1 MIKKPAEIIQDRMN
15 PSQSRG
21 GLGGLLDYAKEQN
34 PNTGLSRF
42 QNFAAAL
49 DPLIMP
55 EMRAGEGIRE
65 RGMQRVAAGNTNK
78 TIEYLS
84 ANGFEDI
91 ANALATGSIDAS
103 SAVNFAFQRQAADK
117 QYGRELEL
125 ASSRFNKTPTSFA
138 ALDMQARASGLIPK
152 SEGGDGSYEKW
163 MMESG
168 KGAAAAGKIDAQTLA
183 ENREAF
189 AKQFTNYTTASRLI
203 NEISNDPNLASV
215 TGKIQGLLNTD
226 TAAGL
231 LAFDGEQ
238 INLIKTIDNLQN
250 SVFLEAFQ
258 SLKGGGQITELEG
271 EKAQAA
277 IVNLSRQRT
286 TEGFLKA
293 LQDYQSVLDIGISR
307 AKQGV
312 TVPVSERYTGE
323 LDFSNIGGGSKPK
336 SDTTNVDFSTM
347 TDEQLKQWIADN
359 EKIKGNKNE

>member
-1 MIKKPAEIIQDRMN
+1 MKTPEQIIQEQVN
-15 PSQSRG
+15 PTKPRG
-21 GLGGLLDYAKEQN
+21 GLGGLLDYAKTRN
-34 PNTGLSRF
+34 NDTGLSRM

-49 DPLIMP
+49 DPLILP

-65 RGMQRVAAGNTNK
+65 RGAQRVAAGNKNK
-78 TIEYLS
+78 TIQMLIDR
-84 ANGFEDI
+84 NRQD
-91 ANALATGSIDAS
+91 LADLVQSGAINPGE
-103 SAVNFAFQRQAADK
+103 AVNYMMQEASAEK

-125 ASSRFNKTPTSFA
+125 ASSKFNKTPTSFA
-138 ALDMQARASGLIPK
+138 ALDMQARAGGLVPK

-168 KGAAAAGKIDAQTLA
+168 KGAAAAGKIDAKTLA

-189 AKQFTNYTTASRLI
+189 TKQITNYTTASRLI
-203 NEISNDPNLASV
+203 NEISSDPNLANV
-215 TGKIQGLLNTD
+215 TGKIQGLINTD
-226 TAAGL
+226 TPAGL

-312 TVPVSERYTGE
+312 TVPVSERYTGQ

-336 SDTTNVDFSTM
+336 SDTKNVDFSTM
-347 TDEQLKQWIADN
+347 TDEQLEKYIADN
-359 EKIKGNKNE
+359 EGKKNE

>member
-1 MIKKPAEIIQDRMN
+1 MIKKPEQIIQEQVN
-15 PSQSRG
+15 PSKPRG
-21 GLGGLLDYAKEQN
+21 GLGGLLDYAKTRN
-34 PNTGLSRF
+34 NDTGLSRM

-49 DPLIMP
+49 DPLILP
-55 EMRAGEGIRE
+55 EMRGGEAIRE
-65 RGMQRVAAGNTNK
+65 RGMQRVAAGNKNK
-78 TIEYLS
+78 TIEYLK

-91 ANALATGSIDAS
+91 ANALATGSIDAG

-117 QYGRELEL
+117 EYGRELEL

-138 ALDMQARASGLIPK
+138 ALDMQARAGGLVPK

-168 KGAAAAGKIDAQTLA
+168 KGAAAAGKLDAKTFA

-189 AKQFTNYTTASRLI
+189 TKQITNYTTASRLI
-203 NEISNDPNLASV
+203 NEISSDPNLANV
-215 TGKIQGLLNTD
+215 TGKIQGLINAD
-226 TAAGL
+226 TPAGL

-286 TEGFLKA
+286 TKGFLKA

-307 AKQGV
+307 AKEGT
-312 TVPVSERYTGE
+312 TVPVSERYTGQ
-323 LDFSNIGGGSKPK
+323 LDFSNIGGGSKSE
-336 SDTTNVDFSTM
+336 SDTKNIDFSKM
-347 TDEQLKQWIADN
+347 TIEQLKQYIADN
-359 EKIKGNKNE
+359 EGNEDE